1 NSAQLTL
8 NTSFDATAILEYRQR
23 LKAAPAALGLEN
35 ITLNDIILFAVAK
48 TLPGYP
54 ELNAHFLDNT
64 LRVFKNVHLG
74 IAVDTDRGLMVP
86 TLFDANRKSLDELAR
101 QAKRLI

>member
-1 NSAQLTL
+1 MGGPQIPPVVEYEDRPLSNIRKLIAKAMHQSLANSAQLTL

-54 ELNAHFLDNT
+54 ELNAHFWT
-64 LRVFKNVHLG
+64 
-74 IAVDTDRGLMVP
+74 TP
-86 TLFDANRKSLDELAR
+86 
-101 QAKRLI
+101 